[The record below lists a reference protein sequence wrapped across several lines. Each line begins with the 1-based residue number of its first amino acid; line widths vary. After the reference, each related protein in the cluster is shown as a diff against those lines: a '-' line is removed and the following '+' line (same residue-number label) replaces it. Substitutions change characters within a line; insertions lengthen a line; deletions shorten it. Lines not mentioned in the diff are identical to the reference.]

1 MTFHLTPQAR
11 ILAIVGLAGLL
22 AVSALMAS
30 RAGVIGAGSAGSS
43 PTATRVVTTIRPAL
57 PATTRP
63 ATEPTTPKVVLL
75 PGLPQPVAR
84 ALRTSKVVVVS
95 LYAGPAQADRAAVA
109 QARAGARTAG
119 AGFVAMNV
127 VDDRKARQLASF
139 VGPVSPPTLLVVRRP
154 GRVLT
159 RIEGTVDSTIVA
171 QAAHDAGAR
180 RR

>member
-1 MTFHLTPQAR
+1 MNTIAATTRRVPRPAL
-11 ILAIVGLAGLL
+11 IGVGALIAAF
-22 AVSALMAS
+22 AVLMVV
-30 RAGVIGAGSAGSS
+30 RAGVLGGSS
-43 PTATRVVTTIRPAL
+43 SGPAAVAV
-57 PATTRP
+57 PPKTGIA
-63 ATEPTTPKVVLL
+63 ATTPKPTTTPATPKVALL
-75 PGLPQPVAR
+75 PGLPPPVAR

-95 LYAGPAQADRAAVA
+95 LYAGTAQADRAAVA

-119 AGFVAMNV
+119 AGFVTMNV

-154 GRVLT
+154 GKILT
-159 RIEGTVDSTIVA
+159 RIEGTVDSMIVA